1 MGQKGH
7 ASPTLILRGSLSGI
21 AGVLLGIAI
30 SLIVN
35 CTLVE
40 ISLSSFFS
48 MYFGI
53 LFIFVGL
60 IILWRVWSTDAS
72 LDGQARPKTQLA
84 AFAVLIILS
93 GGISIVLERDWF
105 VGLKAVSKV
114 PLYSLLGISVSF
126 ALVFSVVDFVNYAFG
141 FFQAVVAKPLVESM
155 AQVNLVIMTA
165 IVMGGIFG
173 TMFGYLD
180 VEDAAGYRVR
190 LALFKEEH
198 YCYPVGAV
206 LGGLAGFGNEY
217 LREQEEE
224 HTPTVYD
231 EDI

>member
-7 ASPTLILRGSLSGI
+7 ASPNLIIRGSLSGLVGI
-21 AGVLLGIAI
+21 VFGIAI

-53 LFIFVGL
+53 LFIFVGV
-60 IILWRVWSTDAS
+60 IILWRVWSQDS
-72 LDGQARPKTQLA
+72 YDGQSRPKTQLA
-84 AFAVLIILS
+84 AFAVLIIIS
-93 GGISIVLERDWF
+93 GVISIVLERDWF
-105 VGLKAVSKV
+105 VGLRPTAKV

-126 ALVFSVVDFVNYAFG
+126 ALVFSVVDFVNYAYG

-198 YCYPVGAV
+198 YCYPVGAI
-206 LGGLAGFGNEY
+206 LGGIAGFGNEY
-217 LREQEEE
+217 LREREEE
-224 HTPTVYD
+224 HQPTVYD

>member
-1 MGQKGH
+1 MGTKGQG
-7 ASPTLILRGSLSGI
+7 SSNLILRGSISGI
-21 AGVLLGIAI
+21 TGVLLGIAI

-48 MYFGI
+48 LYFGI
-53 LFIFVGL
+53 LFIFVGVV
-60 IILWRVWSTDAS
+60 ILWRVHSTESYDQ
-72 LDGQARPKTQLA
+72 QARPKTQLA
-84 AFAVLIILS
+84 LFAVLIVIS
-93 GGISIVLERDWF
+93 GFISIVLERDWF
-105 VGLKAVSKV
+105 VGLKPMSKV

-141 FFQAVVAKPLVESM
+141 VFQAAVAKPLVESM
-155 AQVNLVIMTA
+155 AQVNLVILTA

-206 LGGLAGFGNEY
+206 LGGVAGFGNEY
-217 LREQEEE
+217 LREQEEA
-224 HTPTVYD
+224 HAPTAYD